1 MSENTQIAKFSN
13 ELFTGIVQIIE
24 QAKQKVAVVLN
35 AETTLIYWNIGY
47 YINEDLKVNN
57 RLEYGAKIIATLS
70 QQLTMHYGKGYIYHC
85 PKFASTTQNLSP
97 LTNLELA
104 KSSLH
109 PTFSISISDFAWYY
123 PKSIK

>member
-13 ELFTGIVQIIE
+13 ELFTEIVQIIE

-47 YINEDLKVNN
+47 YINENLKVNN

-70 QQLTMHYGKGYIYHC
+70 QQLTMHYGKGYICHY
-85 PKFASTTQNLSP
+85 PKFVSSTQSLSP
-97 LTNLELA
+97 LTNPKVSKA
-104 KSSLH
+104 SLH
-109 PTFSISISDFAWYY
+109 PAFSIRISAFAWY
-123 PKSIK
+123 